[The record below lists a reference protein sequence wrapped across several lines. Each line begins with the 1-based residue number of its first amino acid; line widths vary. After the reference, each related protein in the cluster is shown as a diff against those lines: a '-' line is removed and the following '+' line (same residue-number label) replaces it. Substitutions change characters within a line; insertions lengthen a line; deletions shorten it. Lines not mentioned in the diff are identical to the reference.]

1 MTDSKQTIL
10 AVDDDEI
17 TRVLLESV
25 LSALDNVTVVLAS
38 SGTEA
43 IREAAVLR
51 PDLVVLD
58 VYMPD
63 MNGYETC
70 RRILAQPENKDTP
83 VIFITAL
90 NSNADEEHG
99 LEAGAVDFIRKPIIP
114 RIVQARVS
122 NILKLRAATKK
133 LERLASVDGLTGAY
147 NRRHF
152 FQAADAEF
160 ARSKRYGFP
169 LSVLMID
176 LDHFKS
182 INDRWGH
189 AIGDETLKA
198 TVRAIQTAIRRE
210 DTLGRLGGE
219 EFAVLLPQTDA
230 DGAALFGER
239 LRQVISEL
247 RIETGEAPLTF
258 TTSVGVAQVI
268 ETDFMFKD
276 TLARADEALYD
287 AKGSG
292 RNRVAVA

>member
-1 MTDSKQTIL
+1 MSDSKQTIL

-25 LSALDNVTVVLAS
+25 LSAIGNVDIVVAS
-38 SGTEA
+38 SGEEA
-43 IREAAVLR
+43 IREAASLR

-70 RRILAQPENKDTP
+70 RRILAQPENHDTP
-83 VIFITAL
+83 IIFITAL
-90 NSNADEEHG
+90 NSTADEEHG

-133 LERLASVDGLTGAY
+133 LERLASIDGLTGAF

-152 FQAADAEF
+152 FKAADAEF

-169 LSVLMID
+169 LSVMMID
-176 LDHFKS
+176 LDHFKA

-189 AIGDETLKA
+189 AVGDETLKA
-198 TVRAIQTAIRRE
+198 AVGAIQTAIRRE

-230 DGAALFGER
+230 SGAALFGER

-247 RIETGEAPLTF
+247 RVETGEAPLSF
-258 TTSVGVAQVI
+258 TTSVGVAQVSQ
-268 ETDFMFKD
+268 EDKAFKD
-276 TLARADEALYD
+276 TLARADQALYD
-287 AKGSG
+287 AKDSG